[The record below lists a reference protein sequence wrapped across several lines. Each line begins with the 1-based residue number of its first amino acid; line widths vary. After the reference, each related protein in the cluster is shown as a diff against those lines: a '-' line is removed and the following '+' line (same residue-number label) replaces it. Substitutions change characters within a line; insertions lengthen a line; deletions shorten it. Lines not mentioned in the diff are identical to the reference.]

1 MTKHPIAALA
11 ALTLLAA
18 APFLAA
24 PVAASQQ
31 VDPDK
36 ATSSTVYIRG
46 KIYTALDEQASV
58 GAMAVSA
65 DGEII
70 AIGSRSSVA
79 RAVGKGRPEVDLNG
93 AVVVPGF
100 IDAHGHLAGLGSIK
114 LGVIDLSG
122 TSSYE
127 EVVEIVRER
136 AEQTPGNEWILG
148 RGWDNESWPV
158 KDMPEHG
165 PLSEATPDNPV
176 YLARVDGHAALANE
190 AAMEIAGISPETES
204 PTGGEILR
212 DGADATGVFVDNAEV
227 LITRH
232 IPEGAAGSFRDL
244 IFAAQEA
251 CFSAGL
257 TGMHDMGMSPQEVE
271 IYKQLESTGALDLR
285 VAGYLSG
292 NYALR
297 YFENNEPYK
306 GDRFTLNGTK
316 LYMDGAMGS
325 RGAWLLAPY
334 TDRPVDDDGN
344 PYTGL
349 NVSEPEFVET
359 VAGHALENG
368 YQVAAHAIGDRG
380 NREVLDAFERALEAA
395 GKMGTDHR
403 FRVEHAQL
411 LSRSDI
417 TRFAELGVLPSMQQ
431 RHATSDMR
439 WVEDRV
445 GYERS
450 LGAYAWR
457 SLLDTG
463 VIIPGGSDFPVEP
476 HEPLRTFY
484 AAVTRQNENGLPDGG
499 WMPDQVMTRQEA
511 LKSLT
516 IWAAHAAFW
525 DDRLGTLEPG
535 KRADFVVLDTDI
547 MTVPAP
553 EILGARVLQTY
564 VNGEVVYD
572 ASWDD

>member
-1 MTKHPIAALA
+1 MTRSTLRT
-11 ALTLLAA
+11 LTLAVSLVFATP
-18 APFLAA
+18 APAQEANRQPEQGAYQNARVFINA
-24 PVAASQQ
+24 
-31 VDPDK
+31 
-36 ATSSTVYIRG
+36 RF
-46 KIYTALDEQASV
+46 YTGLDEQPWLPAI
-58 GAMAVSA
+58 AVSE

-70 AIGSRSSVA
+70 ATGSRSSIA
-79 RAVGKGRPEVDLNG
+79 RQIGKGRPEVDLGG

-100 IDAHGHLAGLGSIK
+100 IDAHGHLAGLGAIK
-114 LGVIDLSG
+114 MGVIDLSG
-122 TSSYE
+122 TASYE
-127 EVVEIVRER
+127 EVIELVRER
-136 AEQTPGNEWILG
+136 AANTPGNEWILG

-204 PTGGEILR
+204 PAGGEILR
-212 DGADATGVFVDNAEV
+212 DGGEATGVFVDNAEV

-232 IPEGAAGSFRDL
+232 IPEGTAGSFRDL

-251 CFSAGL
+251 CFSAGM

-271 IYKQLESTGALDLR
+271 IYKKLEETGGLQLR

-297 YFENNEPYK
+297 YFENNERHL
-306 GDRFTLNGTK
+306 GERFTLNGTK

-334 TDRPVDDDGN
+334 SDRPVDDDGN

-349 NVSEPEFVET
+349 NVSDPEFVET
-359 VAGHALENG
+359 VAVHALENG

-380 NREVLDAFERALEAA
+380 NREVLDAYARALEST
-395 GKMGTDHR
+395 GKAGTDHR

-411 LSRSDI
+411 LARSDI
-417 TRFAELGVLPSMQQ
+417 TRFAELGVLPSMQA

-484 AAVTRQNENGLPDGG
+484 AAVTRQNENGLPRGG
-499 WMPDQVMTRQEA
+499 WMPGQVMTRQEA
-511 LKSLT
+511 LKSQT
-516 IWAAHAAFW
+516 IWAARAAFW

-535 KRADFVVLDTDI
+535 KRADFVALDTDI

-553 EILGARVLQTY
+553 EILGARVLRTY
-564 VNGEVVYD
+564 VDGELVYD
-572 ASWDD
+572 AAWEE